1 LPQKK
6 KPEASKCSDHCKIS
20 LIALIVNLVVRM
32 LMTRIERKIEDV
44 LGEDYM
50 DLEEEIELGM
60 QVGC

>member
-1 LPQKK
+1 
-6 KPEASKCSDHCKIS
+6 
-20 LIALIVNLVVRM
+20 
-32 LMTRIERKIEDV
+32 MTRIERKIEDV